1 LVILL
6 IDAGNTSTVL
16 GLAHEG
22 GIQRRWRIST
32 VGERTADEYRLM
44 LGAILE
50 EAGVRPSG
58 AALSSVVPVATAAM
72 RAAIPSL
79 IDGPLVVVGPGVKTG
94 MALQV
99 DNPKEVGADRVVNAI
114 GAVERLGAPVIVVDF
129 GTATTVDLISAEAEY
144 CGGAIAPGLEISAA
158 ALVSATAALRRVE
171 LVPPRAAVGRSTV
184 DAIQSGLIFG
194 YAGLVDGLID
204 RIASELGTPAPVIAT
219 GGLAELVV
227 PHCRLVSNIDPDL
240 TLIGLEI
247 VYRRNTS

>member
-1 LVILL
+1 
-6 IDAGNTSTVL
+6 
-16 GLAHEG
+16 
-22 GIQRRWRIST
+22 
-32 VGERTADEYRLM
+32 
-44 LGAILE
+44 
-50 EAGVRPSG
+50 
-58 AALSSVVPVATAAM
+58 
-72 RAAIPSL
+72 
-79 IDGPLVVVGPGVKTG
+79 

-129 GTATTVDLISAEAEY
+129 GTATTVDLISPEAEY

-158 ALVSATAALRRVE
+158 ALVSSTAALRRVE

-204 RIASELGTPAPVIAT
+204 RISSELGRSAPVIAT

-227 PHCRLVSNIDPDL
+227 PHCRLVSLIDPDL
-240 TLIGLEI
+240 TLIGLQM
-247 VYRRNTS
+247 VYRRNTN